1 MARFSKRHYEATAE
15 AVRRARATARM
26 RYRIFQTGDAIVVIT
41 GAGRAMFTLTLDS
54 PDFDAALALRII
66 VDGLD
71 TNGWRRA

>member
-1 MARFSKRHYEATAE
+1 
-15 AVRRARATARM
+15 M

-41 GAGRAMFTLTLDS
+41 DAGRAMFTLTLDD
-54 PDFDAALALRII
+54 PAFDAALALRII